1 MSSSIGVRRTW
12 PEGDI
17 SSEAPPRP
25 PHSLTCRIST
35 SLPAPANV
43 EIPMFHL
50 IHKKLNYCTAE
61 LFVTLILY
69 SRCLY
74 TS

>member
-1 MSSSIGVRRTW
+1 MSSSTGVRRTW

-17 SSEAPPRP
+17 SSEAPPHP
-25 PHSLTCRIST
+25 HPHSLTCRINT

-50 IHKKLNYCTAE
+50 IHRKLNNYCTAE
-61 LFVTLILY
+61 LFFTLILY
-69 SRCLY
+69 SRCL
-74 TS
+74 